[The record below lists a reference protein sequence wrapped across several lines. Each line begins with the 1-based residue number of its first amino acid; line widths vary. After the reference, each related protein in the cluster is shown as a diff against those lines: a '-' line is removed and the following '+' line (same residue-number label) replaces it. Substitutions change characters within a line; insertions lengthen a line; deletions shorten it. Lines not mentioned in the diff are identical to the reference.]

1 VFFKTFFSSGESN
14 WNDPPLYLKFVF
26 SVFLAVETCIW
37 DRKSLGSRVEFS
49 VWNALNQLY
58 EDRESYK
65 TCLYRVSCLGYTI
78 DI

>member
-1 VFFKTFFSSGESN
+1 MFFKTFFSSGESN

-49 VWNALNQLY
+49 VWNALNQL
-58 EDRESYK
+58 
-65 TCLYRVSCLGYTI
+65 
-78 DI
+78 